1 MFMLKNRFFIII
13 LAALFLS
20 ACGMRQD
27 AKPLA
32 PGIVKDIDPNDGG
45 DDDELLDD
53 DDDDYDRDGRKGS
66 NGKAKQGNDGETTTG
81 ALEIPAPMSGTA
93 EQILKRK
100 AYTVSYNKGTRLP
113 NWVAWHLTR
122 SHASGTVKR
131 PKSAFHEDEQVPTPR
146 ATLNDYYNSRY
157 DRGHMCPAGD
167 NKWDET
173 AMYESFL
180 LTNICP
186 QNHGLNDG
194 DWKELEQLCRKWAE
208 RYGDIYIVCGPVF
221 EDTKHKTIGKNK
233 VIVPEAFFKVVLCT
247 TGTPKAIGFIY
258 KNKDGDRSMASYTT
272 TVDNVESLTGIDF
285 FPALPDDI
293 ENKIEAACSLK
304 DW

>member
-1 MFMLKNRFFIII
+1 MNIPNNRFFILI
-13 LAALFLS
+13 LAGVLLS
-20 ACGMRQD
+20 ACELRQD

-32 PGIVKDIDPNDGG
+32 AGIVRDIDPNGG
-45 DDDELLDD
+45 SDDDSNYVLH
-53 DDDDYDRDGRKGS
+53 DREDSGDE
-66 NGKAKQGNDGETTTG
+66 AKQDNDGETTVA
-81 ALEIPAPMSGTA
+81 ALEIPAPMSGTT
-93 EQILKRK
+93 EQILRRK

-113 NWVAWHLTR
+113 NWVAWHLTS

-131 PKSAFHEDEQVPTPR
+131 PKNAFHEDEQVQTPR
-146 ATLNDYYNSRY
+146 ATRDDYYNSQY

-186 QNHGLNDG
+186 QKHGLNDG
-194 DWKELEQLCRKWAE
+194 DWKEIEQLCRKWAE
-208 RYGDIYIVCGPVF
+208 RYGDIYIVCGPVL
-221 EDTKHKTIGKNK
+221 DGTKHKAIGKNK
-233 VIVPEAFFKVVLCT
+233 VVVPEAFFKVILCT

-258 KNKDGDRSMASYTT
+258 KNRDGDSSLASHTT
-272 TVDNVESLTGIDF
+272 TVDNVESITGIDF

-293 ENKIEAACSLK
+293 ENKIEATCSLSN
-304 DW
+304 W